1 MAPDP
6 TGLATGRPASQARRV
21 TEPARL
27 TVKLAKEDFKF
38 AAAHFTLFPDA
49 PAERLHGHNYRVRI
63 ELEGREMG
71 PEGLLAPVAE
81 VKTRIRAICQE
92 LDEHTLIPEK
102 SPQLEVTLEGTAVT
116 IRCRGRHYQLPADEV
131 RLLPLP
137 NVTMELLAVHVWNQL
152 AASLAPGRVE
162 VLTVEVEE
170 TAGQSCSYRA
180 PLRRA

>member
-1 MAPDP
+1 M
-6 TGLATGRPASQARRV
+6 

-49 PAERLHGHNYRVRI
+49 PAERLHGHNYRVRV

-71 PEGLLAPVAE
+71 PDGLLAPVAE
-81 VKTRIRAICQE
+81 IKARIRTVCQD

-102 SPQLEVTLEGTAVT
+102 SPQLEVVREGEAVA
-116 IRCRGRHYQLPADEV
+116 IHGGGRHYRLPADEV

-137 NVTMELLAVHVWNQL
+137 NVTMELLAVHLWNRL
-152 AASLAPGRVE
+152 AASLEPGAIE
-162 VLTVEVEE
+162 LLTVEVEE